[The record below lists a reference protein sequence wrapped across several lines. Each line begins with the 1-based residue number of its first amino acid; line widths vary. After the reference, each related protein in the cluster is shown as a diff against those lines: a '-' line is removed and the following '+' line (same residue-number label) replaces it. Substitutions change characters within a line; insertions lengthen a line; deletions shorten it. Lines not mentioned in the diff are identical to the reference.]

1 MDLSKVRALPLS
13 HTSRGV
19 RETLG
24 SLRALF
30 LGNSLRIAGPAQAEL
45 HFMKKIPSGAEAS
58 NVLVGELDFL
68 HQPLVAFVRLT
79 PAVLLSGMTEVPIP
93 TRSEGQARSLYLKKP
108 QTHLK
113 LPHDSGPKGTSGSC
127 TFLPCCSSPSSL
139 PCRIFETYRPILVKL
154 APK

>member
-1 MDLSKVRALPLS
+1 MDLSKVSPLQLS

-19 RETLG
+19 RDTWGALG
-24 SLRALF
+24 VLF
-30 LGNSLRIAGPAQAEL
+30 LGDPLRMAAPAQAEL

-68 HQPLVAFVRLT
+68 QQPLVAFVRLT

-93 TRSEGQARSLYLKKP
+93 TRSEGEAQSFYLKKKQP

-113 LPHDSGPKGTSGSC
+113 LPHVSPMPLL
-127 TFLPCCSSPSSL
+127 TFLPSL
-139 PCRIFETYRPILVKL
+139 PDP
-154 APK
+154 

>member
-1 MDLSKVRALPLS
+1 MGD
-13 HTSRGV
+13 
-19 RETLG
+19 
-24 SLRALF
+24 SLRM
-30 LGNSLRIAGPAQAEL
+30 AGPAQAEL

-93 TRSEGQARSLYLKKP
+93 TRSEGEAQSFYLKKS

-113 LPHDSGPKGTSGSC
+113 SPHDLGPKGTSGSC
-127 TFLPCCSSPSSL
+127 MFLPCCSSPSSP
-139 PCRIFETYRPILVKL
+139 PCWIFETYGVISMKL